1 MHSRSYITVRYAET
15 DKMGIAHHSNYP
27 VWFEVG
33 RTDFIKMFGSK
44 YSDMEKA
51 GIMLPLVNLNCHFN
65 LPALY
70 EDELIVRTW
79 CIHVTAARIEF
90 LYSVKRKESDGREVE
105 LCYGTTEHGF
115 IDSKTFKPCSVKKR
129 MPELYAKLNGNIK
142 EI

>member
-33 RTDFIKMFGSK
+33 RTDYVKMFGTT

-51 GIMLPLVNLNCHFN
+51 GVMLPLVNLTCHFN
-65 LPALY
+65 FPAFY
-70 EDELIVRTW
+70 EDNLIVRTW
-79 CIHVTAARIEF
+79 CISMTAARIEF
-90 LYSVKRKESDGREVE
+90 AYSVKRKAEDGTETE

-115 IDSKTFKPCSVKKR
+115 IDSSTFRPCNVKKR
-129 MPELYAKLNGNIK
+129 MPELYSKINGNIK
-142 EI
+142 YI